1 MAVIM
6 MQAAGGLFFNNNYY
20 SLNARFVFGWWGDNI
35 VAIIFSF
42 CFIALILWAYRRR
55 IFGNQWALLLLLS
68 GAISNVLDRIV
79 YGGVIDYLDL
89 FFLPRFNLADLA
101 IILGVIIWIWSLL
114 RSGGEDKKT
123 NTSIH

>member
-1 MAVIM
+1 MAVII
-6 MQAAGGLFFNNNYY
+6 MQAVGGLFFNNDNY

-55 IFGNQWALLLLLS
+55 IFANRLALFLLLS
-68 GAISNVLDRIV
+68 GAISNLIDRII

-89 FFLPRFNLADLA
+89 PFLPRFNLADLA
-101 IILGVIIWIWSLL
+101 IILGVIIWIWPFLGLSTK
-114 RSGGEDKKT
+114 DKK
-123 NTSIH
+123 